1 MLQVGQ
7 RDLIVTYPD
16 EPLQVAVNKMLQND
30 VGRLPVVAHDDP
42 GRLVGYLGRTGIME
56 ARLRWME
63 EEHVRERS
71 WQRPRRA
78 VEKAAA
84 GEGQ

>member
-1 MLQVGQ
+1 
-7 RDLIVTYPD
+7 
-16 EPLQVAVNKMLQND
+16 MLQND